1 MRRLAYID
9 ALRGYAIL
17 GVIAVHASQ
26 YFPNLNLAVVQ

>member
-1 MRRLAYID
+1 MRRLAYVD

-26 YFPNLNLAVVQ
+26 YLPNLNWTVEQ